1 MGSACI
7 SARGLQL
14 WDEPACRAAQGCRF
28 CALCPCSTTV
38 IPTHAERLVG
48 ADRIDG
54 TRAVLF
60 DYPDHIHPDRRRLT
74 ILRVLA
80 YFL

>member
-1 MGSACI
+1 
-7 SARGLQL
+7 
-14 WDEPACRAAQGCRF
+14 
-28 CALCPCSTTV
+28 V

-60 DYPDHIHPDRRRLT
+60 DYPDHIHPDRLRLT